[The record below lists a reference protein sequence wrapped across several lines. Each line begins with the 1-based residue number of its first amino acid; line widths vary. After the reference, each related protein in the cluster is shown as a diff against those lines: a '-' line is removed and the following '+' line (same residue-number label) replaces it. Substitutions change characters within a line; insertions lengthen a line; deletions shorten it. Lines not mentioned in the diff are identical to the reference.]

1 MLMKKPVGQNGAS
14 RKYDLL
20 SVLGAHGLAGGK
32 AGQRL
37 TLRLICLITAR
48 YNWQADELSVGQG
61 EIARLWS
68 VDLRTVKR
76 EMAVLRTKG
85 WLVEK
90 RGAAR
95 GRVTLYGLGIG
106 RILSDTQGDWGQVGS
121 DLVARLTGQKAVDMP
136 SHGNV
141 VPFAPIGAAEGDPSL
156 WGRALGLLQAEN
168 ATAFAAWIAGL
179 EMIAADGGQIV
190 LRAPSAFHASYVAT
204 HLSGGILAALRRVD
218 PMVVT
223 VRVTG

>member
-1 MLMKKPVGQNGAS
+1 MLMKKAVGQNGSA

-20 SVLGAHGLAGGK
+20 TVLGTHGLAHGK

-37 TLRLICLITAR
+37 ALRLMCLITAR

-76 EMAVLRTKG
+76 EMAVLRTRG

-95 GRVTLYGLGIG
+95 GRVTLYGLGIDA
-106 RILSDTQGDWGQVGS
+106 ILRDTRGDWANVGP
-121 DLVARLTGQKAVDMP
+121 DLVARLDGGAMTAVTNIVSFP
-136 SHGNV
+136 
-141 VPFAPIGAAEGDPSL
+141 APPLTAGHDATL
-156 WGRALGLLQAEN
+156 WGRARGMLQAE
-168 ATAFAAWIAGL
+168 AAAAYAPWIAPLGL
-179 EMIAADGGQIV
+179 TLAGQGAV
-190 LRAPSAFHASYVAT
+190 ELQAPSAFHASYVAT
-204 HLSGGILAALRRVD
+204 HLSGVILAVLRRID
-218 PMVVT
+218 PAIT
-223 VRVTG
+223 QLRISA